1 MNLRPTSLPLAAGLL
16 AACMAMTG
24 CSRWSETDAGAFRVV
39 SNRGGQTLAYSPASG
54 VRLVVDNGFAFKDL
68 NRNGALDRYEDWRLP
83 ARERARDLASKMT
96 VEQIAGLMLYS
107 SHQAVPAPGL
117 TDDQARFLRADNV
130 RHVLVTSIASPATA
144 AGWNNSLQALVESVV
159 PGIPANVSSD
169 PRHLPVADAE
179 YNAGAG
185 GRISMWPSS
194 LGMAAA
200 FDPGLVREFGRVA
213 AREYRA
219 LGIATALSPQVDLA
233 TDPRWS
239 RVGGT
244 FGEHPRLAAD
254 LARAYVDGFQT
265 STGQDEIADG
275 WGYASVNAMVKHW
288 PGGGTGEG
296 GRDAHYAFGK
306 YAVYPGGNFAAH
318 LVPFLEGAFRLKGP
332 TRAAA
337 AVMPYY
343 TISHG
348 IDRENGENV
357 GNSYS
362 RHVIG
367 RLLRGEAAYDG
378 VVCTDWG
385 VTRDARA
392 VDGFG
397 TTPWGAETLT
407 LAARHYRILMA
418 GVDQFGGNNE
428 AGPLLEAWRMGV
440 AEHGEERM
448 RARMEQSAVRLL
460 TNIFRVGLFE
470 NPYLDPAETA
480 RTVGSPGFMK
490 AGYAAQLRSVVM
502 LKNRAATLPAA
513 RGRTVYLPK
522 RHTPA
527 RRDFFGREEPARLD
541 YPVSREVAEKYFRVT
556 DDPAAADFALVVV
569 DSPEG
574 GTGYSADD
582 VKKGGNGY
590 LPITLQYRP
599 YRAAAARARRLAGGD
614 PLDPF
619 TDRSYRGRTA
629 RAANERD
636 LETILAARRAM
647 GPKPVVVAVR
657 LSNPMVFA
665 EFEREADA
673 ILLCFGIQDQ
683 ALMEIVSGA
692 AQPSGLLPIGMPAD
706 MAEVER
712 QDEDVPF
719 DMRCHVDTEGNAY
732 DFGFGLSWQGGV
744 RDERTTRY
752 AKP

>member
-1 MNLRPTSLPLAAGLL
+1 MNLRRTLLPLTAGIL
-16 AACMAMTG
+16 AACLAMTG
-24 CSRWSETDAGAFRVV
+24 CSRWSETDAGAFRIVH
-39 SNRGGQTLAYSPASG
+39 NTGGRTLAYAPASG
-54 VRLVVDNGFAFKDL
+54 VTLVTENRFAFKDL
-68 NRNGALDRYEDWRLP
+68 NRSGALDPYEDWRLP
-83 ARERARDLASKMT
+83 ARERARDLASRMT

-107 SHQAVPAPGL
+107 GHQAVPEPGL
-117 TDDQARFLRADNV
+117 TDDQVRFLREDNV
-130 RHVLVTSIASPATA
+130 RHVLVTSIAGPETA
-144 AGWNNSLQALVESVV
+144 AGWINNLQALCESVP

-185 GRISMWPSS
+185 GQISMWPSS
-194 LGMAAA
+194 LGMAAS
-200 FDPGLVREFGRVA
+200 FDPGLVRQFGSIA

-239 RVGGT
+239 RVSGT

-265 STGQDEIADG
+265 STGGEEIEEG
-275 WGYASVNAMVKHW
+275 WGYASVNTMVKHW

-306 YAVYPGGNFAAH
+306 YAVYPGGNFARH
-318 LVPFLEGAFRLKGP
+318 LVPFLEGAFRLEGP
-332 TRAAA
+332 TRRAS

-348 IDRENGENV
+348 IDPGGENV

-362 RHVIG
+362 RYIID
-367 RLLRGEAAYDG
+367 RLLRTEAGYDG

-385 VTRDARA
+385 VTRDASA

-397 TTPWGAETLT
+397 TTPWGAEALT
-407 LAARHYRILMA
+407 VARRHYKILMA
-418 GVDQFGGNNE
+418 GVDQFGGNND
-428 AGPLLEAWRMGV
+428 AGPVLEAWRMGV
-440 AEHGEERM
+440 AEHGEEWM

-470 NPYLDPAETA
+470 NPYLDPGETG
-480 RTVGSPGFMK
+480 RTVGSPDFVR

-502 LKNRAATLPAA
+502 LKNRAAALPAA
-513 RGRTVYLPK
+513 RGKTVYLPMK
-522 RHTPA
+522 FTPA
-527 RRDFFGREEPARLD
+527 RRDFFGREAPATLD
-541 YPVSREVAEKYFRVT
+541 YAVSRAIAEKYFRVS
-556 DDPAAADFALVVV
+556 DDPTAADFALVVV

-574 GTGYSADD
+574 GTGYSAEDARR
-582 VKKGGNGY
+582 GRNGY
-590 LPITLQYRP
+590 RPITLQYRP
-599 YRAAAARARRLAGGD
+599 YRATAARARSLAGGD
-614 PLDPF
+614 PLE
-619 TDRSYRGRTA
+619 TSADRSYRGRIA

-657 LSNPMVFA
+657 VSNPMVFA

-673 ILLCFGIQDQ
+673 ILLCLGIQDQ

-706 MAEVER
+706 MVEVER
-712 QDEDVPF
+712 QNEDVPF
-719 DMRCHVDTEGNAY
+719 DMKCHVDTEGNAY
-732 DFGFGLSWQGGV
+732 DFGFGLSWHGV
-744 RDERTTRY
+744 IRDGRTARY
-752 AKP
+752 PKP